1 MQLSIFPSRV
11 NRIPNCPIG
20 ILNLFNICLLL
31 LLIVSTPT
39 PTIQGM
45 RVHPLSL
52 KPNIRGIDFNF
63 SEQQQHI
70 PNSAM
75 KKLRRLPHVF
85 NYFLELPF
93 CSEADVV
100 VEEKEGFFRFVERIE
115 LEGAGNGQV
124 RAQAVQIHPGVT
136 KIVVR
141 KGNGDG
147 DKDEQLKVDTW
158 RYRLPASAMPE
169 LATAVFVDGELIVT
183 VPKDDHGRGE
193 FDKDEQLKVDTWRY
207 RLPASAM
214 PELAMEV
221 FVDGELIVTVPK
233 DDHGRGEFDNGSR
246 GVWRD

>member
-1 MQLSIFPSRV
+1 MQLSIFPSGV

-31 LLIVSTPT
+31 LLLLLLLLIVST

-52 KPNIRGIDFNF
+52 KPNIGGIDSNF

-93 CSEADVV
+93 CSDADVV
-100 VEEKEGFFRFVERIE
+100 VEEKEGFFRFVARIE
-115 LEGAGNGQV
+115 LEGAGNGQL
-124 RAQAVQIHPGVT
+124 RAQAVEIHPGVT

-147 DKDEQLKVDTW
+147 DEDEQLKVDTW

-193 FDKDEQLKVDTWRY
+193 FDD
-207 RLPASAM
+207 
-214 PELAMEV
+214 
-221 FVDGELIVTVPK
+221 
-233 DDHGRGEFDNGSR
+233 GSR
-246 GVWRD
+246 GVWRDVDQLVLVQ